1 MPQLVHPFFEG
12 ERVSMCVKSKKGS
25 RSRPSKTVDAC
36 RTEYFRKQNFLRF
49 NVHSLD
55 GVTEAYFAV
64 EVIKNVKAVCKWR
77 QRKAER
83 KFLQL
88 KALLVF
94 FPRI

>member
-1 MPQLVHPFFEG
+1 MPQLVNPFFKG

-77 QRKAER
+77 Q
-83 KFLQL
+83 
-88 KALLVF
+88 
-94 FPRI
+94 

>member
-55 GVTEAYFAV
+55 GRAEIFAIESFV
-64 EVIKNVKAVCKWR
+64 SFLPKN
-77 QRKAER
+77 
-83 KFLQL
+83 LT
-88 KALLVF
+88 LL
-94 FPRI
+94 